1 MVQQVCQSAYGTYI
15 RGVTTVAARYIG
27 HPAAAIPASEMVKTM
42 MEEAAPKVNYLV
54 QLETGAKKENAGKE
68 QKEGNILEYAKKGA
82 EYVEGYYDSYWK
94 AFNGE
99 QVIDEKYTLE
109 NLFSGN
115 LTIEDIPDIPELI
128 NMVGATKGSLS
139 RGVWN
144 SAKGT
149 FDTVKTLVT
158 EPGKVW
164 DAVSSGAS
172 DFIEHP
178 WESTKEFVSG
188 KFNDAVDA
196 VWRSTPQDM
205 AEDVGEIV
213 GDVAVDA
220 LTAGSG
226 AVIVT
231 GLKTGAKK
239 LTISAG
245 KTVTKTVTKT
255 AGKTI
260 TKTVTK
266 TTGKTAIKE
275 ASKKTIKELVPDATT
290 VKKWMPKDLPINE
303 GWLKNVVTAGG
314 DINVLK
320 KNNYQAILPPN
331 DKKSIKDILQKTSKN
346 TAKETVGEFAENKA
360 VNLTKDKIVEE
371 AKNKAID
378 VTENKVKD
386 DVKDKIVKKVKNKT
400 VGETKNEVGD
410 ATKKVVGEYSKKTG
424 DGVHTSPAVNE
435 TKVKDIENNLNTLEE
450 PIKEIIWD
458 NIIATQP
465 NYPNT
470 NIPRSFE
477 VAVNE
482 QRMWV
487 HGNATEHIYEDV
499 ISKMSIKNK
508 TTYVNGSGT
517 AYTNPNLYTQELIS
531 DFYGSLEKAT
541 IGNIKYEEIIIQGN
555 WEFIFSKPR
564 KKGQLPVVKHAQ
576 FNGWH

>member
-1 MVQQVCQSAYGTYI
+1 MEDGELIYI
-15 RGVTTVAARYIG
+15 IRKRY
-27 HPAAAIPASEMVKTM
+27 
-42 MEEAAPKVNYLV
+42 
-54 QLETGAKKENAGKE
+54 NAGE
-68 QKEGNILEYAKKGA
+68 TRNIAIA
-82 EYVEGYYDSYWK
+82 
-94 AFNGE
+94 
-99 QVIDEKYTLE
+99 
-109 NLFSGN
+109 
-115 LTIEDIPDIPELI
+115 
-128 NMVGATKGSLS
+128 
-139 RGVWN
+139 R
-144 SAKGT
+144 
-149 FDTVKTLVT
+149 
-158 EPGKVW
+158 
-164 DAVSSGAS
+164 
-172 DFIEHP
+172 
-178 WESTKEFVSG
+178 
-188 KFNDAVDA
+188 
-196 VWRSTPQDM
+196 
-205 AEDVGEIV
+205 
-213 GDVAVDA
+213 
-220 LTAGSG
+220 
-226 AVIVT
+226 
-231 GLKTGAKK
+231 
-239 LTISAG
+239 
-245 KTVTKTVTKT
+245 VTKTVVKT
-255 AGKTI
+255 A
-260 TKTVTK
+260 
-266 TTGKTAIKE
+266 GKTAIKE
-275 ASKKTIKELVPDATT
+275 AGKKTIKELVPDATT

-303 GWLKNVVTAGG
+303 GWLKNMVTAGG